1 MKTIKTLCLAMM
13 LASVNGVAQNRTEWL
28 DPEVNQVNRMPM
40 HTYYFAYESEELAM
54 KGDKWLSE
62 NIMSLN
68 GIWKFNWVKDSDMR
82 PLDFYK
88 TDFNDRGWGQNACAR
103 KLGNERIW
111 RPAVCQSWLS
121 MEKPD

>member
-1 MKTIKTLCLAMM
+1 
-13 LASVNGVAQNRTEWL
+13 
-28 DPEVNQVNRMPM
+28 MPM
-40 HTYYFAYESEELAM
+40 HTYFAYESEELAM

-88 TDFNDRGWGQNACAR
+88 TDFNDLGWG
-103 KLGNERIW
+103 KMPVPEIGNERIW

>member
-68 GIWKFNWVKDSDMR
+68 GIWKFNWVKIRICALLIFIKQISTTSDGA
-82 PLDFYK
+82 K
-88 TDFNDRGWGQNACAR
+88 
-103 KLGNERIW
+103 
-111 RPAVCQSWLS
+111 CQCP
-121 MEKPD
+121 EIGK

>member
-1 MKTIKTLCLAMM
+1 MM

-88 TDFNDRGWGQNACAR
+88 TDFNDLGWGKMPVPGNWEMNGYGDPQYVN
-103 KLGNERIW
+103 LGYPW
-111 RPAVCQSWLS
+111 RSQ
-121 MEKPD
+121 D

>member
-1 MKTIKTLCLAMM
+1 MM

-68 GIWKFNWVKDSDMR
+68 GIWKFNWVKDISTTSDGA
-82 PLDFYK
+82 K
-88 TDFNDRGWGQNACAR
+88 
-103 KLGNERIW
+103 
-111 RPAVCQSWLS
+111 CQCP
-121 MEKPD
+121 EIGK